1 MSWVSKDA
9 RKPPYYMTVV
19 SDELSKVRNEKLQRI
34 IIYYVYCSCRECWKD
49 QREDTIDCIDYM
61 SWVSKDQTQNRK
73 QCIDYM
79 SWVSKDAVLLR
90 IIMQILIQSIRIT
103 IFFELNT
110 SNYTKLRIKPSNYK
124 HFELNYM

>member
-1 MSWVSKDA
+1 MSWVS
-9 RKPPYYMTVV
+9 
-19 SDELSKVRNEKLQRI
+19 
-34 IIYYVYCSCRECWKD
+34 KD

-90 IIMQILIQSIRIT
+90 FTMQIPIQSIRIT
-103 IFFELNT
+103 IFFELTLQITPN
-110 SNYTKLRIKPSNYK
+110 
-124 HFELNYM
+124 FELNLRITSTSN